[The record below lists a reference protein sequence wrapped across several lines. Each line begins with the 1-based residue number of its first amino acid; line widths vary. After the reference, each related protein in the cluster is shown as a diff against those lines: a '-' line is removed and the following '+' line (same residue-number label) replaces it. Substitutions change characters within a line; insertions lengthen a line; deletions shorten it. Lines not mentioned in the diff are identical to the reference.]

1 MSNRKKKHNNPQGN
15 ADQKAVQTQQ
25 ANPEENIIKEQD
37 TNPAEETAKVQDTEP
52 AEESAKVQDIEP
64 AEESAKVQD
73 IEPAEEP
80 AEVQDIEPAEKTP
93 EVQDIEPAEE
103 TPEVQDIEPA
113 EETPEVQDIE
123 SAEESAEVQDTE
135 AQDSEPTAQTTE
147 EQAAVPA
154 AKAAEHGTYDWMEEI
169 REELQSLA
177 DKIERV
183 AAGQSFEEAFMEDSA
198 EASGE
203 AGAEQA
209 APARS
214 KEDIQKELAEIKA
227 QFTHTPMEMTPELE
241 KLLHLDIKA
250 KGKKD
255 KKRGAQMLSVLAKHN
270 FYANGITPVELRTTL
285 EDLGPTYVKIG
296 QIMSSRLDL
305 LPANY
310 CQELEKL
317 RQSVKELDPAV
328 ARAIIEVET
337 GKKIDEIYSEFRDE
351 PIGSASIG
359 QVHYGVLLDGRKVVT
374 KVQRPLIAEIME
386 KDIELLKKLAPLV
399 GGGSSSGKNSDAMDL
414 VTILNELEKV
424 TKEELDFRI
433 EAANTRF
440 FRDVILADGNVS
452 CPEVIDELTTE
463 RIFTMTYVDGCS
475 IGETEELVKQGLD
488 PEEAG
493 KDIVDSYLHQVFDVG
508 IFHADPHQGNI
519 MASEGKVYWIDFGMI
534 GQITETDMNSIQDLV
549 VGLLSNDS
557 ESMVNAVMTIGIS
570 KGQTDRNKLK
580 DDLEAF
586 STKYMN
592 VTSLNDIDFSA
603 VLTEVCELAER
614 HQIEMPGRYTML
626 ARSFLTIE
634 GVMEHLCP
642 GLNLFE
648 LVSNK
653 LVERVKRSF
662 VLEKEIVALGRG
674 VLDAGKKASRLPKL
688 AADALNDIMKGRMK
702 INLELTGY
710 DDLLDALNEK
720 INDVIL
726 IIVGCVLFSGG
737 CRLCQTDI
745 KPVTPNGMPLFAVII
760 LILGISLIL
769 YALRRIFTYKK

>member
-1 MSNRKKKHNNPQGN
+1 MSNRKKKHNDKQGKAN
-15 ADQKAVQTQQ
+15 QEAVQVQQ
-25 ANPEENIIKEQD
+25 GGPEDNSMKEQD
-37 TNPAEETAKVQDTEP
+37 TIP

-64 AEESAKVQD
+64 EEESVKEQDAEPAGEIVQEQDSEPEEESAKEHD
-73 IEPAEEP
+73 AEPEE
-80 AEVQDIEPAEKTP
+80 ESVKEQESGS
-93 EVQDIEPAEE
+93 AEE
-103 TPEVQDIEPA
+103 TVKA
-113 EETPEVQDIE
+113 
-123 SAEESAEVQDTE
+123 QDT
-135 AQDSEPTAQTTE
+135 
-147 EQAAVPA
+147 VPEK
-154 AKAAEHGTYDWMEEI
+154 KAAENGKYDWVEEI
-169 REELQSLA
+169 KEELQALT
-177 DKIERV
+177 DKIERAV
-183 AAGQSFEEAFMEDSA
+183 AGQAFEEASE
-198 EASGE
+198 EE
-203 AGAEQA
+203 GAEQA

-214 KEDIQKELAEIKA
+214 KEDIQRELAEIKA

-440 FRDVILADGNVS
+440 FRDVILAGGNVS

-570 KGQTDRNKLK
+570 RGQTDRNKLK

-586 STKYMN
+586 CTKYMN

>member
-15 ADQKAVQTQQ
+15 ADQKAVQVQQ
-25 ANPEENIIKEQD
+25 GSPEENIIKEQD
-37 TNPAEETAKVQDTEP
+37 TVPAEEAAKVQEVLESSEETLKAQDLESAEETVQAPEIEPAEETAKEQDSDP
-52 AEESAKVQDIEP
+52 AATPAK
-64 AEESAKVQD
+64 
-73 IEPAEEP
+73 
-80 AEVQDIEPAEKTP
+80 
-93 EVQDIEPAEE
+93 
-103 TPEVQDIEPA
+103 
-113 EETPEVQDIE
+113 
-123 SAEESAEVQDTE
+123 
-135 AQDSEPTAQTTE
+135 AQDKAPEK
-147 EQAAVPA
+147 
-154 AKAAEHGTYDWMEEI
+154 KAAENGKYDWVEEI
-169 REELQSLA
+169 KEELQSLA

-183 AAGQSFEEAFMEDSA
+183 AAGQSFEEAFKEDSE
-198 EASGE
+198 EASVE
-203 AGAEQA
+203 AGAEPA

-214 KEDIQKELAEIKA
+214 KEDIQRELAEIKA

-241 KLLHLDIKA
+241 RLLHVDIKA

-270 FYANGITPVELRTTL
+270 FYANGITPEELRTTL

-296 QIMSSRLDL
+296 QIMSSRVDL
-305 LPANY
+305 LPESY
-310 CQELEKL
+310 CRELEKL
-317 RQSVKELDPAV
+317 RQSVKELDPAI
-328 ARAIIEVET
+328 ARAIIEAET

-359 QVHYGVLLDGRKVVT
+359 QVHYGVLRDGTKVVT

-399 GGGSSSGKNSDAMDL
+399 GGGSSSGNGEAMDL
-414 VTILNELEKV
+414 MTILNELEKV

-475 IGETEELVKQGLD
+475 IGNTEKLVEQGLD

-519 MASEGKVYWIDFGMI
+519 MASDGKVYWIDFGMI
-534 GQITETDMNSIQDLV
+534 GQITEADMNAIQDLV
-549 VGLLSNDS
+549 VGLLSGDA

-570 KGQTDRNKLK
+570 SGQTDRTKLK
-580 DDLEAF
+580 EDLEAF

-592 VTSLNDIDFSA
+592 VTSLNDIDFSS
-603 VLTEVCELAER
+603 VLAEVCELSEK
-614 HQIEMPGRYTML
+614 HHVEMPGRYTML

-642 GLNLFE
+642 NLNLFE

-653 LVERVKRSF
+653 LVERVKKSF
-662 VLEKEIVALGRG
+662 ALEKEIVALGRG
-674 VLDAGKKASRLPKL
+674 VLDTGKKVSRLPKL
-688 AADALNDIMKGRMK
+688 AADAINDIMKGRLK
-702 INLELTGY
+702 VNLELTGY
-710 DDLLDALNEK
+710 EDLLDALNEK

-769 YALRRIFTYKK
+769 YALKRIFTYKK